1 MMVNVSEVLWRDRE
15 CNLLCTYLAVEG
27 TSVGDIFLDLVG
39 IHWLNLVAIFGC
51 RG

>member
-39 IHWLNLVAIFGC
+39 IHWVNLVAIFGC